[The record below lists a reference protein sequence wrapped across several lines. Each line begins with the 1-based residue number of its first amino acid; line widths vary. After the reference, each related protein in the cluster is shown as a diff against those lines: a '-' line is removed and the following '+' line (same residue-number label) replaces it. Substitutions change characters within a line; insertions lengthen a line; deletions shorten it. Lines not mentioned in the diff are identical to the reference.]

1 MHCTYCGKPLEP
13 NARFCT
19 GCGAAVPQQ
28 TTDKVYEQPTYQQ
41 PYAPAQPYVPVP
53 ANMSWKDFYNRF
65 VTKKGFVTWMA
76 VICFFSSALS
86 LVLFALLEDPIL
98 FLDIAIFVPMGI
110 LLLTTKHWVFAL
122 IPTIYAA
129 IGTIISLAS
138 SGTPSGIV
146 ALVVGVSAT
155 GALFNA
161 NKAFRQ
167 YKLDGTL
174 PQKPL

>member
-1 MHCTYCGKPLEP
+1 MTALGKIVMIMPSNLLEE
-13 NARFCT
+13 RLC
-19 GCGAAVPQQ
+19 
-28 TTDKVYEQPTYQQ
+28 
-41 PYAPAQPYVPVP
+41 
-53 ANMSWKDFYNRF
+53 
-65 VTKKGFVTWMA
+65 
-76 VICFFSSALS
+76 I
-86 LVLFALLEDPIL
+86 VLFALLEDPIL

-167 YKLDGTL
+167 YRLDGTL